1 MELAGVGR
9 ETELRRDKAVP
20 CSPLLY
26 RVYLDN
32 FDTLQKVNP
41 SAAALLEG
49 RPNGASLALRSVYEE
64 FNVPR
69 NVKKTVEQQLV
80 AEMQGAL
87 RVALDVLQAPVGGY
101 IAVESDAG
109 ARRVVEAN
117 FADVLQL
124 SSVEEVTEEE
134 GVSGLNFGRK
144 GAVEGPKRI
153 IDLVRWR
160 PAGIDSCTPQE
171 LELWAADNHRGG
183 DVSQEGVRFSKAN
196 FGDALGHS
204 VQVWRTPGRP
214 EHINKLE
221 LRALFTALK
230 WRIQKQQRPYNKR
243 MVSLG
248 YPLNADGALR
258 SLWVAAAEL
267 LTCLQRSAQRD
278 DFSVSALVASYGEGG
293 QWQRGQL
300 LLGGGGVPYNAA
312 ISACDL
318 ADQWQMSLQLLLTA
332 CLLRLPP
339 QAARVGAAAAATGAA
354 SAWRSAW
361 RLWEE
366 MQMLQLK
373 ANEIVCGSALRACGS
388 RGLWAETLALRSAAK
403 AQQVSNAI
411 CESMVTL
418 ACEQASLWRCALAT
432 LPSEPSMDATAMAIG
447 ACGSL
452 RKWALALFLRAGG
465 SESETR
471 AALGS
476 CASAGRWEL
485 ALQLCDGGATE
496 PGVHGGLRAV
506 AKGRR
511 WPVAFQLL
519 RRMPRWRLAAVS
531 AWSAALNVQ
540 KLRSANQG

>member
-1 MELAGVGR
+1 MTGDLLRLPQPQLRDVRQALGELQRWRTRPAQGTALLREIARYGR
-9 ETELRRDKAVP
+9 ADLAEQVLRTMQLAR
-20 CSPLLY
+20 
-26 RVYLDN
+26 
-32 FDTLQKVNP
+32 LQANLFHFN
-41 SAAALLEG
+41 AALNAYRDWEEALAMCSRMLVLG
-49 RPNGASLALRSVYEE
+49 LALDE
-64 FNVPR
+64 F
-69 NVKKTVEQQLV
+69 
-80 AEMQGAL
+80 
-87 RVALDVLQAPVGGY
+87 
-101 IAVESDAG
+101 S
-109 ARRVVEAN
+109 
-117 FADVLQL
+117 L
-124 SSVEEVTEEE
+124 SSVT
-134 GVSGLNFGRK
+134 
-144 GAVEGPKRI
+144 GP
-153 IDLVRWR
+153 W
-160 PAGIDSCTPQE
+160 P
-171 LELWAADNHRGG
+171 
-183 DVSQEGVRFSKAN
+183 
-196 FGDALGHS
+196 
-204 VQVWRTPGRP
+204 
-214 EHINKLE
+214 
-221 LRALFTALK
+221 RALQL
-230 WRIQKQQRPYNKR
+230 
-243 MVSLG
+243 LG
-248 YPLNADGALR
+248 YKQLQPNIVRYNAAISALR

-432 LPSEPSMDATAMAIG
+432 LPSEPPMDATAMAIG

-452 RKWALALFLRAGG
+452 RKWALALFLRAGD
-465 SESETR
+465 SESGTR

-485 ALQLCDGGATE
+485 ALQLCGGGATE
-496 PGVHGGLRAV
+496 PGDGWG
-506 AKGRR
+506 
-511 WPVAFQLL
+511 QLL
-519 RRMPRWRLAAVS
+519 LSAREPSGLECTEDFAQWRRAGDGLWPSNCCGACRAGASPPARCPTPLRWMHVTQS
-531 AWSAALNVQ
+531 ARGLLPSTCRSYDRRIKARWWQRARGGFLGEWKIERVRAYDAKEWAERFGGQAMDVCPTSSEKTSASVLFFETLDA
-540 KLRSANQG
+540 